1 MQPEAPDTMTAIA
14 ISRPGGPEVLT
25 PVKLPVPRPQGNQ
38 LLIRVAAAGVNRPD
52 VMQRKG
58 AYPPPQGAPDT
69 PGLEVAGRVVARGPD
84 GSRFAIG
91 DEVTALVP
99 GGGYAEFCLVAEP
112 NAMPVPPGLTI
123 VEAGALPETFMTVWT
138 NVFERGALKEG
149 ETLLV
154 HGGSSGIGTTAIML
168 AKAFR
173 ATVFVTAG
181 SDDKCRACEKLGAD
195 LAINYR
201 SDDFVAR
208 VAEATGGRGVDVV
221 LDMVGGDYVPRNIAA
236 AARDGRIVSI
246 ATQRGARA
254 EVDILAIMVKRLVL
268 TGSTL
273 RPRSVAE
280 KAQICRALEREV
292 WPLVSGG
299 RVKPQIFRTFP
310 LADAAEAHA
319 VMESGAHVG
328 KLVLVAG

>member
-25 PVKLPVPRPQGNQ
+25 PVKLPVPRPEGDQ
-38 LLIRVAAAGVNRPD
+38 LVIRVAAAGVNRPD

-58 AYPPPQGAPDT
+58 AYPPPPGAPET
-69 PGLEVAGRVVARGPD
+69 PGLEVAGRVVAKGP
-84 GSRFAIG
+84 GAARFAIG
-91 DEVTALVP
+91 DEVAALVP
-99 GGGYAEFCLVAEP
+99 GGGYAEYCLVAEP

-201 SDDFVAR
+201 TDDFAAR
-208 VAEATGGRGVDVV
+208 IAEATGGRGVDVI
-221 LDMVGGDYVPRNIAA
+221 LDMVGGDYVPRNIAS

-246 ATQRGARA
+246 ATQRGAKA
-254 EVDILAIMVKRLVL
+254 EVDILAVMVKRLTL

-273 RPRSVAE
+273 RPRSIAE

-292 WPLVSGG
+292 WPLLSAG

-310 LADAAEAHA
+310 LTAAAEAHT